1 MAMLVAYSLI
11 VRAYSAHQRP
21 KGTTY
26 FLRISSL
33 FFTYYIVFKMPLN
46 LNFEPYNEEIL
57 I

>member
-1 MAMLVAYSLI
+1 MLVAYSLI

-46 LNFEPYNEEIL
+46 LNFEPYKEEIL